1 MSFFKGILHRLLALQ
16 AHKHRETARQAQ
28 TSKSDSKSDKG
39 SLLFLLSTNVLLR
52 HHQQNFSTNK
62 RKNTNIE
69 GCSVCC
75 QKERNILV
83 GRTHSIQQQHH
94 EITVVTIT
102 VMSIYLS
109 VTLPFPQ
116 PYYHRLK
123 LQLPKSNQ
131 PISAAITKTK
141 TAKDKHYRTH

>member
-28 TSKSDSKSDKG
+28 NSKSDSKSDKG
-39 SLLFLLSTNVLLR
+39 SLLLLLSTNVLLR

-62 RKNTNIE
+62 RKNTHIE

-75 QKERNILV
+75 QKERNI
-83 GRTHSIQQQHH
+83 HSIQQQQHH

-102 VMSIYLS
+102 VISIYLS

-123 LQLPKSNQ
+123 LKLPKSNQ

-141 TAKDKHYRTH
+141 TAKDRHYRTH

>member
-28 TSKSDSKSDKG
+28 TSKSDKG
-39 SLLFLLSTNVLLR
+39 SLLLLLSTNVLLR
-52 HHQQNFSTNK
+52 HRQQNFSTNK
-62 RKNTNIE
+62 RKNTHIE

-94 EITVVTIT
+94 EITIVAIT

-141 TAKDKHYRTH
+141 TAKDRHYRTH